1 MSAFSQ
7 SALISAG
14 AIAGANARYWLGIF
28 FARVG
33 AVGFPWATFT
43 INASGSMV
51 LGLFLGLTALRAAE
65 TANWRLVIAVGFCG
79 AFTTFS
85 TFSYEL
91 YAMLRTG
98 TLGTALLYGG
108 GSFVGGLIGV
118 ALGDTLGRAAH

>member
-1 MSAFSQ
+1 MSALSQ
-7 SALISAG
+7 SALISTG
-14 AIAGANARYWLGIF
+14 AIAGANARYWVGIW
-28 FARVG
+28 FARIG

-43 INASGSMV
+43 INVTGSMV
-51 LGLFLGLTALRAAE
+51 LGLFFGLTALRAAE

-85 TFSYEL
+85 TFSYEV

-98 TLGTALLYGG
+98 TLGAALLYGG
-108 GSFVGGLIGV
+108 GSCLVGLLGV